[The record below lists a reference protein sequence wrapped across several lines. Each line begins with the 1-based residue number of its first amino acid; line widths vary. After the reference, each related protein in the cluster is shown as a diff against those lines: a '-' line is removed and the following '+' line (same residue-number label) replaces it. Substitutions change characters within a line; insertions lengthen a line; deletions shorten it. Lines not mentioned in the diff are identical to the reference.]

1 MRGTSAR
8 PAKAFSVTN
17 RKATKTKG
25 GTADTVNGFTGSVL
39 AEADFTRTLC
49 LERKRTERSR
59 RRFVL
64 MLLELGPSI
73 GPDKASLHKVL
84 STLAESTRDTDITGW
99 YEDATV
105 IGVIFTEIGPAEARV
120 VVDALRT
127 RVTAAMSKTL
137 SRDQIDEIHISF
149 RVFPE
154 EWGGSDGGGGQAD
167 PTFYPDLMEE
177 RDARKGSRALKRS
190 LDILGSLTAL
200 VLLIPLFIV
209 IGTAIAL
216 TSRGA
221 ILFSQKRI
229 GQYGNP
235 FTFLKFRSMYSSSDA
250 TIHREYVRQLIAGL
264 PASEP
269 GHNGEPRIYKLTKDP
284 RVTPVGRFLRRTS
297 LDEIPQFWHVLTGDM
312 SLVGPRPP
320 LPYELEAY
328 DVWHKRRLLDV
339 KPGITGLWQVA
350 GRSRVKFDDMVRLD
364 LQYARTWSLGMD
376 LKILLKTPGAMF
388 SGEGAL

>member
-1 MRGTSAR
+1 MT
-8 PAKAFSVTN
+8 AFTD
-17 RKATKTKG
+17 A
-25 GTADTVNGFTGSVL
+25 VL
-39 AEADFTRTLC
+39 PEADFTRTLC

-64 MLLELGPSI
+64 MLVELGRKVSA
-73 GPDKASLHKVL
+73 DQDSMDKVL
-84 STLAESTRDTDITGW
+84 ATLCQSTRDTDITGW
-99 YEDATV
+99 YAEGGV

-120 VVDALRT
+120 IVHALKS

-137 SRDQIDEIHISF
+137 SSEQIKEIRLSF

-154 EWGGSDGGGGQAD
+154 EWGGDGGAGQAD
-167 PTFYPDLMEE
+167 TTFYPDLMKE

-200 VLLIPLFIV
+200 VLLVPVYLV
-209 IGTAIAL
+209 IGIAIRL
-216 TSRGA
+216 TSRGP

-235 FTFLKFRSMYSSSDA
+235 FTFLKFRSMYASNDA
-250 TIHREYVRQLIAGL
+250 TIHKEYVKQLIAGL
-264 PASEP
+264 PEP
-269 GHNGEPRIYKLTKDP
+269 GITPDGKAKVYKLTKDP
-284 RVTPVGRFLRRTS
+284 RVTTVGRFLRRTS
-297 LDEIPQFWHVLTGDM
+297 LDEIPQFWNVLTGDM

-350 GRSRVKFDDMVRLD
+350 ARSRVKFDDMVRLD
-364 LQYARTWSLGMD
+364 LRYARTWSLGLD

-388 SGEGAL
+388 SGDGAH